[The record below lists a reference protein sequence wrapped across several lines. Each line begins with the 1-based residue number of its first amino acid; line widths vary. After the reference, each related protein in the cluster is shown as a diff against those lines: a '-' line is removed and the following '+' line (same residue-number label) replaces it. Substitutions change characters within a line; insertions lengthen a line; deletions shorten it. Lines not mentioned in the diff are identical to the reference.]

1 MAKFLA
7 NDPPLCLISFIACLA
22 VCLVGSSVI
31 AGSRPAVNNPN
42 APPSKYPNRKRD
54 HIHDCV
60 YICTTYSCVR
70 ATVFSTWLYVDV
82 TMCDTKDTCSC
93 SLEATAGHCSF
104 HVDLCR
110 CLGSRCVLQ
119 PLVGLDCT
127 AQYTPPISNVL
138 NNLWKPNSSW
148 SLSLQLKRKT
158 EKTLKCF
165 FYNLI
170 TCWDPCFFTTWA
182 LRSRLRFSYVISSNV
197 LWVWRNLQH
206 KKMALGRT
214 IYNMVF
220 RRTSTLFVSILVG
233 AVIFERVFEPNTDIL
248 WERINKGVS

>member
-1 MAKFLA
+1 MIVCTYVPRTVVCVL
-7 NDPPLCLISFIACLA
+7 LCL
-22 VCLVGSSVI
+22 LV
-31 AGSRPAVNNPN
+31 
-42 APPSKYPNRKRD
+42 
-54 HIHDCV
+54 HD
-60 YICTTYSCVR
+60 YN
-70 ATVFSTWLYVDV
+70 YVDV

-197 LWVWRNLQH
+197 VVGVAQLATQENGAREDYLQH
-206 KKMALGRT
+206 GLQKDLHLVRVYSGRSS
-214 IYNMVF
+214 Y
-220 RRTSTLFVSILVG
+220 
-233 AVIFERVFEPNTDIL
+233 L
-248 WERINKGVS
+248 WASVWTKHGHSMGEN

>member
-1 MAKFLA
+1 MSLFPLYWGQGTGHTDRRTYKHVHSYKLTLSIRHSEPLNIAPTMAKFLA

-60 YICTTYSCVR
+60 YICTTYSCVCV
-70 ATVFSTWLYVDV
+70 TVFSTWLYVVV

-104 HVDLCR
+104 HIDLCR

-127 AQYTPPISNVL
+127 AQHTPPISNVL

-148 SLSLQLKRKT
+148 SLSLQLRRKT
-158 EKTLKCF
+158 EKL
-165 FYNLI
+165 
-170 TCWDPCFFTTWA
+170 
-182 LRSRLRFSYVISSNV
+182 
-197 LWVWRNLQH
+197 
-206 KKMALGRT
+206 
-214 IYNMVF
+214 
-220 RRTSTLFVSILVG
+220 
-233 AVIFERVFEPNTDIL
+233 
-248 WERINKGVS
+248 